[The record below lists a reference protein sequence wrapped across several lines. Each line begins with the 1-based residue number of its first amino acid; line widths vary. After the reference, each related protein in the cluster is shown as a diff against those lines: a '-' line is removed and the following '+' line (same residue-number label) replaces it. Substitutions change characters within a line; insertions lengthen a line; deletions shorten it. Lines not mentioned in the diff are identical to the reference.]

1 MAKINVSRITV
12 SANIILTAALI
23 TRTLTFGF
31 IFMSI
36 YIKVKD
42 DILDEEVIKIIDL
55 EVIAGMPLGTTIKSI
70 VFSLIGVFVIELITG
85 IVGLYGALRRE
96 KLMLAVAVVL
106 SSFLICVYIIYIVLL
121 SIIYHKKTELYN
133 TLLDYTK
140 AYESG
145 NNYLS
150 YWNRVE
156 TFPEFLTKLGCQN
169 SSPER
174 HYCWSL
180 YVQELGSYLEIY
192 IGIIVTCMVCQIC
205 SIVAA
210 EYIFRK
216 LEFKEK
222 KPSISENKYYL
233 LLSLKHGIL
242 RNLIIFIKD
251 NWSRSKVVF
260 ASVIL
265 KISSLVAGLGLLG
278 LGLTLIGDVFIS
290 DGSLRHIFYKMQ
302 FYHYYFYDILVG
314 LAAASVVI
322 GICTSLVAILGL
334 LGSWR
339 KSKRFLITSSVLS
352 FTLHVPRVIAVV
364 IWIVF
369 IEEINDNMKFQLW
382 LQQLGYFYGG
392 NGNEITG
399 KWNDMI
405 MTLQCCGVNYYSET
419 HTSQGIQFCCK
430 NANLRILDKE
440 DPNTNSYS
448 GIFNYFGGCG
458 GYKTDTCAE
467 VILDKTEMFVGWFL
481 AIVLLQIVLEIVGC
495 LFVNKE
501 YSDIKSTGEQMH
513 TKSILFR
520 KIFGEIKFFFLSNWK
535 RSKLTLVRFISL
547 GTIFICSI
555 VVLCLAIN
563 IRYDKVF
570 GNSDIEDI
578 FSRLNVTDHTF
589 SRAINIFSIVTVTF
603 SSVSIAVV
611 IFSIVVM
618 AVQKWKSVLNI
629 VTAGI
634 LSAVVVANIVQIG
647 LWGKFLT
654 GVSSELENE
663 LMAQFVSQDGG
674 YQYSQNSATYDTSL
688 SLSWNTL
695 FVQAECCGVGPLIES
710 SFTSTKWYSSGDRS
724 GNRIPVQCCIS
735 QSDVFPYSTRTDSN
749 CTSSMLDGY
758 FYSQS
763 CDDAVEKRLKTY
775 SIIFFVFMAI
785 TILAEMCCIIMTVFD
800 VLRLKKLPLGLKA
813 GDDKKE
819 IIRENEKHMLEQ
831 SIGDEANKS
840 ENKKIQ
846 KDKPE
851 KISQIKK
858 SKSRGAFD
866 LQKKEST
873 IIQEKHEDKIE
884 LQPVKSMEIADKNKA
899 AGENMQVDTLSGTKL
914 NDDAEVET
922 VADKDTT
929 ARDTTIEDATD
940 TSN

>member
-1 MAKINVSRITV
+1 MAKINGFRITV
-12 SANIILTAALI
+12 SANIILTASLI

-70 VFSLIGVFVIELITG
+70 VFSLIGVFVVELITG
-85 IVGLYGALRRE
+85 IVGLYGAFKRE
-96 KLMLAVAVVL
+96 KLMLVVAVVL
-106 SSFLICVYIIYIVLL
+106 SSFMICVYIIYIVLL

-251 NWSRSKVVF
+251 NWSRSKVVL

-278 LGLTLIGDVFIS
+278 LGLTLIGDAFIS

-419 HTSQGIQFCCK
+419 HTTQGIQFCCK
-430 NANLRILDKE
+430 NAHPRILDKE

-458 GYKTDTCAE
+458 GYKTD
-467 VILDKTEMFVGWFL
+467 
-481 AIVLLQIVLEIVGC
+481 
-495 LFVNKE
+495 
-501 YSDIKSTGEQMH
+501 
-513 TKSILFR
+513 
-520 KIFGEIKFFFLSNWK
+520 
-535 RSKLTLVRFISL
+535 
-547 GTIFICSI
+547 ICSI
-555 VVLCLAIN
+555 VVLCLSIN

-578 FSRLNVTDHTF
+578 FSRLNVSDHTF

-629 VTAGI
+629 VTAGL

-647 LWGKFLT
+647 LWGKFLA

-724 GNRIPVQCCIS
+724 
-735 QSDVFPYSTRTDSN
+735 
-749 CTSSMLDGY
+749 DGY